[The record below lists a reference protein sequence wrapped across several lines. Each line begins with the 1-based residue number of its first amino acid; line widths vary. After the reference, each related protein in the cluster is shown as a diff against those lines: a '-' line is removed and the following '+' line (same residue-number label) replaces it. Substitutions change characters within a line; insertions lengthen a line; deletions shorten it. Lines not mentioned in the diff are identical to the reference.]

1 MIDNAHNPTTQ
12 VNLKKS
18 ELYLIYN
25 CLQDCM
31 NSDDWSSYQEPLSGT
46 LTKIGKL
53 VDNLN

>member
-12 VNLKKS
+12 ANFKKS

-31 NSDDWSSYQEPLSGT
+31 NNDNWESYQEPISGT
-46 LTKIGKL
+46 LTKIGKML
-53 VDNLN
+53 ENTK